1 MIERLISFA
10 LHQRFITLALIGGL
24 VAAGLYALFT
34 IPIDAFPDLTNNQVT
49 IITEASGMGAGEVEA
64 QVTFPIEGA
73 MLGLPHTE
81 EVRSISKFG
90 LSLITVV
97 FEDSVNT
104 YFARQLVSERLNEAK
119 TRIAPG
125 IQPTLGPVA
134 TAFGEVYQY
143 TLEDT
148 RPKKE
153 GENPNDSV
161 MELKTL
167 HDWLV
172 KLQLRTVPGV
182 SEINSWG
189 GLTKQYQILV
199 DPAMLLKYS
208 LSLRQVFERVSENN
222 ANFGGGFIEH
232 RAEQY
237 TVRGVGLLK
246 DTADI
251 QNIVVGAHQGTPIY
265 LRDVAQVTTG
275 AMPRQGAVSRDGDG
289 ERVAGMVIIL
299 KGENGKSVAE
309 RVKHK
314 IEELKAALPN
324 GVTIKKFYDQT
335 EVIGRTISTVEKNLI
350 EGAVLVIIILFLFL
364 RNVRASLIVAS
375 VIPIAMVMAFTAMK
389 LLGVSANLMSLGAV
403 DFGLIVDGAVVM
415 MENFIRRLSAAS
427 GTVPGA
433 VATGSASI
441 NDNGST
447 RSLPLPVPYQPNA
460 QIIHDAAIEVGRP
473 IVFGVL
479 IIIAV
484 YLPVFTL
491 QGLEGRMF
499 SPMAITVC
507 AALLGS
513 LILALLF
520 VPAVSSIVLR
530 GNIKEHEGR
539 VYHFVQR
546 SYVRL
551 LDGALRNRAVTIG
564 AAVVVVSIAVS
575 SLFFIGT
582 EFMPRLDEGAILIE
596 TRKLPS
602 VALSESVS
610 ISHQVE
616 EIIKKFPEV
625 ESVTTKIGRPDLA
638 TEAMGI
644 HQGDVYVSL
653 KPHEKWPQQKT
664 KDELIEAMSAELG
677 KLPGVAYNFTQ
688 PMAMRLDETVSGV
701 KADVAVKLF
710 GEDLDTLEEKAAEI
724 ARVLQKVP
732 GAADVQAEALSGS
745 AQLQITV
752 KREQIARYGLNVSD
766 VRDLVETAVGGKVA
780 TTVIDGQKRFDVLV
794 RFPEH
799 LRNDPDLVSQLPLT
813 APAGERLR
821 LSDVAEVSMV
831 RGPDIINR
839 ENNQRRIVI
848 QSNVR
853 GRDIGSFVSDAQKLI
868 AQNIKLPTGYFITW
882 GGQFENQQR
891 AMKRGYVAVPLALL
905 LILALLFVMFGSLKH
920 SLLIIMNV
928 PFALVGGIAALW
940 LRGLNLS
947 LSASVGF
954 IALFGVAVL
963 NGVVMI
969 AYINSLREQGRSL
982 DQAVREGARV
992 RLRPVLM
999 TALVASLGFVP
1010 MAVST
1015 DPGAEVQRPLAT
1027 VVIGGLVTS
1036 TLLTLLV
1043 LPVLYRLFER
1053 EPDSTLPKEES
1064 VEHETIPA

>member
-10 LHQRFITLALIGGL
+10 LHQRFITLALVSAI
-24 VAAGLYALFT
+24 VAAGIYALLT
-34 IPIDAFPDLTNNQVT
+34 IPVDAFPDLTNNQVT
-49 IITEASGMGAGEVEA
+49 IITEAPGMGASEVEA

-73 MLGLPHTE
+73 MLGLPRTE
-81 EVRSISKFG
+81 EVRSISKFS

-97 FEDSVNT
+97 FEDGVNT
-104 YFARQLVSERLNEAK
+104 YFARQLVNERLNEAK

-125 IQPTLGPVA
+125 LEPTLGPVA

-143 TLEDT
+143 TLEDNRKDKPAST
-148 RPKKE
+148 
-153 GENPNDSV
+153 NDSL

-167 HDWLV
+167 HDWLI

-189 GLTKQYQILV
+189 GLTRQFQVLV
-199 DPAMLLKYS
+199 DPALLLKYN
-208 LSLRQVFERVSENN
+208 LNLRQVFERVSENN

-246 DTADI
+246 NATDI

-265 LRDVAQVTTG
+265 LRDVAQVMDG
-275 AMPRQGAVSRDGDG
+275 AMPRQGAVTRDGEG
-289 ERVAGMVIIL
+289 ERVSGMVIIL

-309 RVKHK
+309 RVKAK
-314 IEELKAALPN
+314 IEELKAALPE
-324 GVTIKKFYDQT
+324 GVTIQKFYDQT

-350 EGAVLVIIILFLFL
+350 EGAVLVIVVLFLFL

-375 VIPIAMVMAFTAMK
+375 VIPIAMVSAFIAMK

-415 MENFIRRLSAAS
+415 MENFIRRLSGRPPEG
-427 GTVPGA
+427 GT
-433 VATGSASI
+433 T
-441 NDNGST
+441 NK
-447 RSLPLPVPYQPNA
+447 
-460 QIIHDAAIEVGRP
+460 IIHDAALEVGRP

-513 LILALLF
+513 LLLALLY
-520 VPAVSSIVLR
+520 VPAISSVVLR
-530 GNIKEHEGR
+530 GKIEEKEGR

-546 SYVRL
+546 SYSRL
-551 LDGALRNRAVTIG
+551 LDAALRNRVVTIS
-564 AAVVVVSIAVS
+564 AAALVVSVAVG

-602 VALSESVS
+602 VSLTESVS
-610 ISHQVE
+610 ISNQVE
-616 EIIKKFPEV
+616 RIVKQFPEV

-644 HQGDVYVSL
+644 HQGDVYVIL
-653 KPHEKWPQQKT
+653 KPHEVWPKHQT
-664 KDELIEAMSAELG
+664 KEQLIEAMSAELE

-710 GEDLDTLEEKAAEI
+710 GEDLQVLEEKAAEI
-724 ARVLQKVP
+724 ARVLEKVP
-732 GAADVQAEALSGS
+732 GSADVQAEALSGA

-752 KREQIARYGLNVSD
+752 RRDQIARYGLNVSD
-766 VRDLVETAVGGKVA
+766 VQDLIETAVGGKVA
-780 TTVIDGQKRFDVLV
+780 TTLIDGQKRFDVVV
-794 RFPEH
+794 RFPDQW
-799 LRNDPDLVSQLPLT
+799 RTDPDQIAQLPLT
-813 APAGERLR
+813 APGGERLQ
-821 LSDVAEVSMV
+821 LSDVTEIVVV
-831 RGPDIINR
+831 RAPDIINR
-839 ENNQRRIVI
+839 ESNQRRIVI

-853 GRDIGSFVSDAQKLI
+853 GRDIGSFVAEAQTKI
-868 AQNIKLPTGYFITW
+868 AAAVKMPTGYFITW

-891 AMKRGYVAVPLALL
+891 AMKRGIVVVPLALA

-920 SLLIIMNV
+920 SLLIILNV
-928 PFALVGGIAALW
+928 PFALVGGVAALW
-940 LRGLNLS
+940 LRNLNLS

-969 AYINSLREQGRSL
+969 AYVNNLRDRGRPL
-982 DQAVREGARV
+982 DEAVREGARV

-1010 MAVST
+1010 MAIST
-1015 DPGAEVQRPLAT
+1015 NPGAEVQRPLAT

-1043 LPVLYRLFER
+1043 LPVLYRLFEK
-1053 EPDSTLPKEES
+1053 DQGADKMSALPQEANEA
-1064 VEHETIPA
+1064 VNC

>member
-1 MIERLISFA
+1 
-10 LHQRFITLALIGGL
+10 
-24 VAAGLYALFT
+24 
-34 IPIDAFPDLTNNQVT
+34 
-49 IITEASGMGAGEVEA
+49 
-64 QVTFPIEGA
+64 
-73 MLGLPHTE
+73 
-81 EVRSISKFG
+81 
-90 LSLITVV
+90 
-97 FEDSVNT
+97 
-104 YFARQLVSERLNEAK
+104 
-119 TRIAPG
+119 
-125 IQPTLGPVA
+125 
-134 TAFGEVYQY
+134 EVYQY
-143 TLEDT
+143 TLEDNRVST
-148 RPKKE
+148 ASGSERPT
-153 GENPNDSV
+153 ENATLATARGTDASV

-199 DPAMLLKYS
+199 DPALLLKYG
-208 LSLRQVFERVSENN
+208 LNLRQVFERVSENN

-246 DTADI
+246 DAADI

-275 AMPRQGAVSRDGDG
+275 AMPRQGAVSRDASG

-314 IEELKAALPN
+314 IEELKAALPA

-350 EGAVLVIIILFLFL
+350 EGAVLVIIVLFLFL

-375 VIPIAMVMAFTAMK
+375 VIPIAMVMAFIAMK

-415 MENFIRRLSAAS
+415 MENFIRRLGHNAS
-427 GTVPGA
+427 TVPGA
-433 VATGSASI
+433 VATGPYSS
-441 NDNGST
+441 NN
-447 RSLPLPVPYQPNA
+447 PVATAPGTDTTA
-460 QIIHDAAIEVGRP
+460 VIHDAAIEVGRP

-530 GNIKEHEGR
+530 GGIKEHEGR

-551 LDGALRNRAVTIG
+551 LDGALRNRVVTIG
-564 AAVVVVSIAVS
+564 AAVVVVGIAVG

-602 VALSESVS
+602 VSLSESVS
-610 ISHQVE
+610 ISQQVE
-616 EIIKKFPEV
+616 EIVKKFPEV

-653 KPHEKWPQQKT
+653 KPHEQWAQHKS
-664 KDELIEAMSAELG
+664 KDELIEAMSTQLS

-724 ARVLQKVP
+724 ARVVQKVS

-766 VRDLVETAVGGKVA
+766 VSDLVETAVGGKVA

-1010 MAVST
+1010 MAIST
-1015 DPGAEVQRPLAT
+1015 NPGAEVQRPLAT

-1043 LPVLYRLFER
+1043 LPVLYRLFEKDR
-1053 EPDSTLPKEES
+1053 NTDVPPAPEADRMSALQQEAN
-1064 VEHETIPA
+1064 ETVNR

>member
-10 LHQRFITLALIGGL
+10 LHQRFITLALVGGL

-49 IITEASGMGAGEVEA
+49 IITEAAGMGAGEVEA

-104 YFARQLVSERLNEAK
+104 YFARQLVNERLNEAK

-143 TLEDT
+143 TLEDQ

-153 GENPNDSV
+153 GENPADSV

-182 SEINSWG
+182 SEVNSWG

-199 DPAMLLKYS
+199 DPALLLKYG

-246 DTADI
+246 DAADI
-251 QNIVVGAHQGTPIY
+251 QNIVIDAHQGTPIY
-265 LRDVAQVTTG
+265 LRDVAQVRAG
-275 AMPRQGAVSRDGDG
+275 AMPRQGAVSRDADG

-375 VIPIAMVMAFTAMK
+375 VIPIAMVMAFIAMK

-415 MENFIRRLSAAS
+415 MENFIRRLGHKHSR
-427 GTVPGA
+427 
-433 VATGSASI
+433 
-441 NDNGST
+441 GST
-447 RSLPLPVPYQPNA
+447 PE
-460 QIIHDAAIEVGRP
+460 IIHDAAIEVGRP

-513 LILALLF
+513 LVLALLF
-520 VPAVSSIVLR
+520 VPAISSLALR
-530 GNIKEHEGR
+530 GEIKEHEGR

-546 SYVRL
+546 SYMRL
-551 LDGALRNRAVTIG
+551 LDGALNNRALTVG
-564 AAVVVVSIAVS
+564 VAVLVVSGAVG

-602 VALSESVS
+602 VALSESVN
-610 ISHQVE
+610 ISQQVE
-616 EIIKKFPEV
+616 EIVKKFPEV

-644 HQGDVYVSL
+644 HQGDVYVIL
-653 KPHEKWPQQKT
+653 RPHEQWPQHRT

-794 RFPEH
+794 RFPEN

-813 APAGERLR
+813 APGGERLR
-821 LSDVAEVSMV
+821 LGDVAEVKLV

-853 GRDIGSFVSDAQKLI
+853 GRDIGSFVSEAQKMI
-868 AQNIKLPTGYFITW
+868 SQTIKLPTGYFITW

-891 AMKRGYVAVPLALL
+891 AMKRGYVVVPLALL

-920 SLLIIMNV
+920 SVLIIMNV
-928 PFALVGGIAALW
+928 PFALVGGITALW

-969 AYINSLREQGRSL
+969 AYINNLREQGYSL
-982 DQAVREGARV
+982 DKAVREGARI

-1015 DPGAEVQRPLAT
+1015 NPGAEVQRPLAT

-1053 EPDSTLPKEES
+1053 QQGKSDQGPDQRSDLKEEKL
-1064 VEHETIPA
+1064 EPETVMA

>member
-1 MIERLISFA
+1 MIERIISFA
-10 LHQRFITLALIGGL
+10 LHQRFITLALVIAL
-24 VAAGLYALFT
+24 VAAGVYALLT
-34 IPIDAFPDLTNNQVT
+34 IPVDAFPDLTNNQVT
-49 IITEASGMGAGEVEA
+49 IITEAPGMGASEVEA

-73 MLGLPHTE
+73 MLGLPRTE
-81 EVRSISKFG
+81 EVRSISKFS

-97 FEDSVNT
+97 FEDGVNT
-104 YFARQLVSERLNEAK
+104 YFARQLVNERLNEAK

-125 IQPTLGPVA
+125 LEPTLGPVA

-143 TLEDT
+143 TLEDN
-148 RPKKE
+148 RKDKPA
-153 GENPNDSV
+153 NDNDSL

-167 HDWLV
+167 HDWLI

-189 GLTKQYQILV
+189 GLTRQFQILV
-199 DPAMLLKYS
+199 EPALLLKYN

-232 RAEQY
+232 RSEQY

-246 DTADI
+246 DAADI

-265 LRDVAQVTTG
+265 LRDVAQVTDG
-275 AMPRQGAVSRDGDG
+275 AMPRQGAVTRDGEG
-289 ERVAGMVIIL
+289 ERVSGMVIIL

-309 RVKHK
+309 RVKTK
-314 IEELKAALPN
+314 IEELKAALPD
-324 GVTIKKFYDQT
+324 GVSINKFYDQT
-335 EVIGRTISTVEKNLI
+335 EVIGRTINTVERNLI
-350 EGAVLVIIILFLFL
+350 EGAILVIIVLFLFL
-364 RNVRASLIVAS
+364 RNIRASLIVAS
-375 VIPIAMVMAFTAMK
+375 VIPIAMVSAFIAMK
-389 LLGVSANLMSLGAV
+389 ALGVSANLMSLGAV

-415 MENFIRRLSAAS
+415 MENFIRRLSARSHGVSRNHPLEGETANS
-427 GTVPGA
+427 ELPPEGGT
-433 VATGSASI
+433 T
-441 NDNGST
+441 NE
-447 RSLPLPVPYQPNA
+447 
-460 QIIHDAAIEVGRP
+460 IIHDAAIEVGRP

-513 LILALLF
+513 LVLALMY
-520 VPAVSSIVLR
+520 VPAISSVVLR
-530 GNIKEHEGR
+530 GKIEEKEGR

-546 SYVRL
+546 SYARL
-551 LDGALRNRAVTIG
+551 LDAALRNRVVTIG
-564 AAVVVVSIAVS
+564 AAVLVVSVAVG

-602 VALSESVS
+602 VSLSESVN
-610 ISHQVE
+610 ISNQVE
-616 EIIKKFPEV
+616 RIIKRFPEV

-644 HQGDVYVSL
+644 HQGDVYVIL
-653 KPHEKWPQQKT
+653 KPHELWPKHQT
-664 KDELIEAMSAELG
+664 KEELIEAMSGELE
-677 KLPGVAYNFTQ
+677 KLPGLAYNFTQ

-710 GEDLDTLEEKAAEI
+710 GEDLHVLEEKAAEI
-724 ARVLQKVP
+724 ARVLEKVP
-732 GAADVQAEALSGS
+732 GAADVQAEALSGA

-752 KREQIARYGLNVSD
+752 KRDRIARYGLNVSD
-766 VRDLVETAVGGKVA
+766 VQDLIETAVGGKVA
-780 TTVIDGQKRFDVLV
+780 TTLIDGQKRFDVVV
-794 RFPEH
+794 RFPDQW
-799 LRNDPDLVSQLPLT
+799 RTDPDHIAQLPMT
-813 APAGERLR
+813 APGGERLR
-821 LSDVAEVSMV
+821 LGDVTDVSVV
-831 RGPDIINR
+831 RAPDIINR
-839 ENNQRRIVI
+839 ESNQRRIVI

-853 GRDIGSFVSDAQKLI
+853 GRDIGSFVAEAQKQI
-868 AQNIKLPTGYFITW
+868 AASTKLPTGYFITW

-891 AMKRGYVAVPLALL
+891 AMKRGYIVVPLALA

-920 SLLIIMNV
+920 SLLIILNV

-940 LRGLNLS
+940 LRNLNLS

-969 AYINSLREQGRSL
+969 AYINNLRERGRPL
-982 DQAVREGARV
+982 DEAVREGARV

-1010 MAVST
+1010 MAIST
-1015 DPGAEVQRPLAT
+1015 NPGAEVQRPLAT

-1043 LPVLYRLFER
+1043 LPVLYRLFEKDR
-1053 EPDSTLPKEES
+1053 ITD
-1064 VEHETIPA
+1064 

>member
-10 LHQRFITLALIGGL
+10 LHQRFITLALVCAL
-24 VAAGLYALFT
+24 TAAGVYALLT
-34 IPIDAFPDLTNNQVT
+34 IPVDAFPDLTNNQVT
-49 IITEASGMGAGEVEA
+49 IITEAPGMGAGEVEA
-64 QVTFPIEGA
+64 QITFPIEGA
-73 MLGLPHTE
+73 MLGLPRTE
-81 EVRSISKFG
+81 EVRSISKFS

-97 FEDSVNT
+97 FEDGVDT
-104 YFARQLVSERLNEAK
+104 YFARQLVNERLNEAK

-125 IQPTLGPVA
+125 LEPTLGPVA

-143 TLEDT
+143 TLEDN
-148 RPKKE
+148 RKDKPADA
-153 GENPNDSV
+153 NNSL

-167 HDWLV
+167 HDWLI

-189 GLTKQYQILV
+189 GLTRQFQILV
-199 DPAMLLKYS
+199 EPSSLLKYK
-208 LSLRQVFERVSENN
+208 LSLREVFERISENN

-246 DTADI
+246 DAADI
-251 QNIVVGAHQGTPIY
+251 QNIVVGAHEGTPIY
-265 LRDVAQVTTG
+265 LRDVAQVTDG
-275 AMPRQGAVSRDGDG
+275 AMPRQGAVSRDGQG
-289 ERVAGMVIIL
+289 ERVSGMVIIL

-309 RVKHK
+309 RVKAK
-314 IEELKAALPN
+314 IEELKAALPG
-324 GVTIKKFYDQT
+324 GVTIKEFYDQT
-335 EVIGRTISTVEKNLI
+335 EVIGRTINTVEKNLI
-350 EGAVLVIIILFLFL
+350 EGAVLVIIVLFLFL

-375 VIPIAMVMAFTAMK
+375 VIPIAMVSAFIAMK
-389 LLGVSANLMSLGAV
+389 ALGVSANLMSLGAV

-415 MENFIRRLSAAS
+415 MENFIRRLSDRPPEGETTS
-427 GTVPGA
+427 A
-433 VATGSASI
+433 V
-441 NDNGST
+441 
-447 RSLPLPVPYQPNA
+447 
-460 QIIHDAAIEVGRP
+460 IHDAALEVGRP

-513 LILALLF
+513 LLLALLY
-520 VPAVSSIVLR
+520 VPAISSVVLR
-530 GNIKEHEGR
+530 GHIKEHEGR
-539 VYHFVQR
+539 IYHFVQR
-546 SYVRL
+546 SYARV
-551 LDGALRNRAVTIG
+551 LDAALRNRVVTIG
-564 AAVVVVSIAVS
+564 AAVLVVGVAVG
-575 SLFFIGT
+575 SLLFIGT

-602 VALSESVS
+602 ISLSESVS
-610 ISHQVE
+610 ISNQVE
-616 EIIKKFPEV
+616 HIVKRFPEV

-644 HQGDVYVSL
+644 HQGDVYVIL
-653 KPHEKWPQQKT
+653 KPHEQWPKPRS
-664 KDELIEAMSAELG
+664 KEELIEAMSAELE

-688 PMAMRLDETVSGV
+688 PMAMRLDETISGV

-710 GEDLDTLEEKAAEI
+710 GEDLQVLEEKAAEI
-724 ARVLQKVP
+724 ARVLEKVP
-732 GAADVQAEALSGS
+732 GAADVQAEALSGA

-752 KREQIARYGLNVSD
+752 RREQIARYGLNVSD
-766 VRDLVETAVGGKVA
+766 VQDLIETAVGGKVA
-780 TTVIDGQKRFDVLV
+780 TTLIDGQKRFDVVV
-794 RFPEH
+794 RFPESR
-799 LRNDPDLVSQLPLT
+799 RNDPEQIAQLPLT

-821 LSDVAEVSMV
+821 LSDVAEVSVV
-831 RGPDIINR
+831 RAPDIINR
-839 ENNQRRIVI
+839 ESNQRRIVI

-853 GRDIGSFVSDAQKLI
+853 GRDIGSFVAEAQKQI
-868 AQNIKLPTGYFITW
+868 AAATKLPTGYFITW

-891 AMKRGYVAVPLALL
+891 AARRLYVVVPLALT

-920 SLLIIMNV
+920 SLLIILNV

-969 AYINSLREQGRSL
+969 AYINNLRDAGHSL
-982 DQAVREGARV
+982 DKAVREGARV

-1015 DPGAEVQRPLAT
+1015 NPGAEVQRPLAT

-1053 EPDSTLPKEES
+1053 DLSSK
-1064 VEHETIPA
+1064 

>member
-10 LHQRFITLALIGGL
+10 LKQRFITLALVGALI
-24 VAAGLYALFT
+24 AAGLYSLYT

-49 IITEASGMGAGEVEA
+49 IITEAPGMAAGEVES

-73 MLGLPHTE
+73 MLGLPRTE

-97 FEDSVNT
+97 FDDSVNT
-104 YFARQLVSERLNEAK
+104 YLARQFINERLNEAK

-125 IQPTLGPVA
+125 LEPVLGPVA

-143 TLEDT
+143 TIEDN
-148 RPKKE
+148 RKDKSK
-153 GENPNDSV
+153 DSV

-167 HDWLV
+167 HDWFV

-182 SEINSWG
+182 GEVNSWG
-189 GLTKQYQILV
+189 GETQQFQVLV
-199 DPAMLLKYS
+199 DPARLVKYG
-208 LSLRQVFERVSENN
+208 LTLHDVFNRVAENN
-222 ANFGGGFIEH
+222 SNFGGGYIEH

-237 TVRGVGLLK
+237 TVRGVGLLQSS
-246 DTADI
+246 ADI
-251 QNIVVGAHQGTPIY
+251 ENIVVNASAGTPVY
-265 LRDVAQVTTG
+265 LRDLAEIKAAPMQ
-275 AMPRQGAVSRDGDG
+275 RQGAVSRDATG

-309 RVKHK
+309 RVKQK
-314 IEELKAALPN
+314 IADLQPALPT
-324 GVTIKKFYDQT
+324 GVSIKSFYDQT
-335 EVIGRTISTVEKNLI
+335 DVIDHTIQTVKWNLI
-350 EGAVLVIIILFLFL
+350 EGAVLVIIVLFLFL
-364 RNVRASLIVAS
+364 RNVRASLIVAA
-375 VIPIAMVMAFTAMK
+375 VIPIAMVSAFIVMK
-389 LLGVSANLMSLGAV
+389 WMGVSANLMSLGAV

-415 MENFIRRLSAAS
+415 MENFIRRLSHPKHQ
-427 GTVPGA
+427 GQT
-433 VATGSASI
+433 TE
-441 NDNGST
+441 T
-447 RSLPLPVPYQPNA
+447 
-460 QIIHDAAIEVGRP
+460 IHDAAIEVGRP
-473 IVFGVL
+473 ILFGVL

-513 LILALLF
+513 LLLALLF
-520 VPAVSSIVLR
+520 VPAISSLVLR
-530 GNIKEHEGR
+530 GEIKEHEGR
-539 VYHFVQR
+539 LYHFVQR

-551 LDGALRNRAVTIG
+551 LDSALNHRWLTIG
-564 AAVVVVSIAVS
+564 AAVLVVSLAIG
-575 SLFFIGT
+575 SLAFIGT
-582 EFMPRLDEGAILIE
+582 EFMPRLDEGSILIE

-602 VALSESVS
+602 VSLTESVN
-610 ISHQVE
+610 ISQKVE
-616 EIIKKFPEV
+616 EIVKSFPEV
-625 ESVTTKIGRPDLA
+625 ESVVTKIGRPDLA

-644 HQGDVYVSL
+644 HQGDVYVIL
-653 KPHEKWPQQKT
+653 KPHDQWPKTMTKEK
-664 KDELIEAMSAELG
+664 LIEAMSDELG

-688 PMAMRLDETVSGV
+688 PMAMRLDETISGV

-710 GEDLDTLEEKAAEI
+710 GEDLNVLEEKAAEI
-724 ARVLQKVP
+724 ARVLEKVP
-732 GAADVQAEALSGS
+732 GSADVQAEALSGA
-745 AQLQITV
+745 AQLQITIR
-752 KREQIARYGLNVSD
+752 REHIARYGLNVAD
-766 VRDLVETAVGGKVA
+766 VRELIETAVGGKVA
-780 TTVIDGQKRFDVLV
+780 TTLIDGQKRFDVLV

-799 LRNDPDLVSQLPLT
+799 LRDDPDRIADLPLT

-821 LSDVAEVSMV
+821 LADIASVELIRA
-831 RGPDIINR
+831 PDLINR

-853 GRDIGSFVSDAQKLI
+853 GRDIGSFVAEARSKI
-868 AQNIKLPTGYFITW
+868 AAAVKMPSGYFIAW
-882 GGQFENQQR
+882 GGQFENQER
-891 AMKRGYVAVPLALL
+891 AMKRGYIAVPLAMV
-905 LILALLFVMFGSLKH
+905 LIFALLFVMFGSVKH
-920 SLLIIMNV
+920 SLLIILNV
-928 PFALVGGIAALW
+928 PFAVVGGIAALW

-947 LSASVGF
+947 LSAAIGF

-969 AYINSLREQGRSL
+969 AYINKLRDEGSSVR
-982 DQAVREGARV
+982 DAVREGARI

-1010 MAVST
+1010 MAIST
-1015 DPGAEVQRPLAT
+1015 NPGAEVQRPLAT

-1043 LPVLYRLFER
+1043 LPVIYRMFER
-1053 EPDSTLPKEES
+1053 DPKTSLLDKPSAEIEDNVAFEETGQ
-1064 VEHETIPA
+1064 VK

>member
-10 LHQRFITLALIGGL
+10 LHQRFITLALVGGL
-24 VAAGLYALFT
+24 IAAGIYALAT
-34 IPIDAFPDLTNNQVT
+34 IPMDAFPDLTNNQVT
-49 IITEASGMGAGEVEA
+49 IITEAPGMGAGEVEA

-73 MLGLPHTE
+73 MLGLPRTE
-81 EVRSISKFG
+81 EVRSISKFS

-97 FEDSVNT
+97 FQDGVDT
-104 YFARQLVSERLNEAK
+104 YFARQLVNERLNEAK

-125 IQPTLGPVA
+125 LLPTLGPVA

-143 TLEDT
+143 TLEDD
-148 RPKKE
+148 RPK
-153 GENPNDSV
+153 NTDSDPDGSL

-167 HDWLV
+167 HDWLI
-172 KLQLRTVPGV
+172 KLQLRTVSGV
-182 SEINSWG
+182 SEVNSWG
-189 GLTKQYQILV
+189 GLTKQFQVLV
-199 DPAMLLKYS
+199 DPAMLLKYG

-237 TVRGVGLLK
+237 TVRGIGLLK
-246 DTADI
+246 DETDI
-251 QNIVVGAHQGTPIY
+251 QKIVVGAHQGTPVY
-265 LRDVAQVTTG
+265 LSDVAEVSAG
-275 AMPRQGAVSRDGDG
+275 AMPRQGAVTRDGNG
-289 ERVAGMVIIL
+289 ERVSGMVIIL

-309 RVKHK
+309 RIKRK

-335 EVIGRTISTVEKNLI
+335 EVISRTITTVQKNLI
-350 EGAVLVIIILFLFL
+350 EGAVLVIVILFLFL

-375 VIPIAMVMAFTAMK
+375 VIPISMLTAFIAMK

-415 MENFIRRLSAAS
+415 MENFIRRLSARSDGVSRNAADS
-427 GTVPGA
+427 TLQPEGGT
-433 VATGSASI
+433 T
-441 NDNGST
+441 NT
-447 RSLPLPVPYQPNA
+447 
-460 QIIHDAAIEVGRP
+460 IIHDAAIEVGRP

-513 LILALLF
+513 LVLALLY
-520 VPAVSSIVLR
+520 VPAISSLALR
-530 GNIKEHEGR
+530 GKSLQKLGEHEGF
-539 VYHFVQR
+539 VYRFVQR
-546 SYVRL
+546 SYVSL
-551 LDGALRNRAVTIG
+551 LDRALRNRVLTIG
-564 AAVVVVSIAVS
+564 VAVLVVAAAIS

-602 VALSESVS
+602 ISLTESVN

-616 EIIKKFPEV
+616 EIVKQFPEV

-644 HQGDVYVSL
+644 HQGDVYVIL
-653 KPHEKWPQQKT
+653 KPHEEWPRARS
-664 KDELIEAMSAELG
+664 KDELIEAMSAELS

-688 PMAMRLDETVSGV
+688 PMAMRLDETISGV

-710 GEDLDTLEEKAAEI
+710 GEDLGTLEAKAAEI
-724 ARVLQKVP
+724 ARVLEKVP
-732 GAADVQAEALSGS
+732 GAADVQAEALSGA
-745 AQLQITV
+745 AQLQINV
-752 KREQIARYGLNVSD
+752 NRQQIARYGLNVSD
-766 VRDLVETAVGGKVA
+766 VQDLIETSIGGKVA
-780 TTVIDGQKRFDVLV
+780 TTVIDGQKRFDVAV
-794 RFPEH
+794 RFPEAW
-799 LRNDPDLVSQLPLT
+799 RNDPDQVAMLPLT
-813 APAGERLR
+813 APGGERLR
-821 LSDVAEVSMV
+821 LSDVADVGVARS
-831 RGPDIINR
+831 PDIINR

-853 GRDIGSFVSDAQKLI
+853 GRDMGSFVSEAQQRI
-868 AQNIKLPTGYFITW
+868 SQSVKLPTGYFITW

-891 AMKRGYVAVPLALL
+891 AMQRGYIVVPLALL
-905 LILALLFVMFGSLKH
+905 LILALLFVMFGSLKYA
-920 SLLIIMNV
+920 LLIIMNV
-928 PFALVGGIAALW
+928 PFAVVGGIAALW
-940 LRGLNLS
+940 LRELNLS

-963 NGVVMI
+963 NGVVLI
-969 AYINSLREQGRSL
+969 SYINNLRERGRSL

-1015 DPGAEVQRPLAT
+1015 NPGAEVQRPLAT
-1027 VVIGGLVTS
+1027 VVIGGLITS

-1043 LPVLYRLFER
+1043 LPVLYRLLER
-1053 EPDSTLPKEES
+1053 EPEETGHDSDSGLPAEENYEPE
-1064 VEHETIPA
+1064 VVRV